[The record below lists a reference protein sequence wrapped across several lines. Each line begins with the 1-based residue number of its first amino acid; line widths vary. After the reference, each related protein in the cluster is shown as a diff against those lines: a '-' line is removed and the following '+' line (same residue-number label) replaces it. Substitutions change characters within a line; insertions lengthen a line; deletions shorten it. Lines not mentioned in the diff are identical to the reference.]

1 MKAKRKKGA
10 VKEYKPCRDL
20 KGCLN
25 DLSMEAF
32 TVGFKMGLFDRLQS
46 REQIGAQIKKG
57 VDMFVHLKDAD
68 TITGWHRSPEGKPCG
83 PAIPLAGVIL
93 AILSQSGYYG
103 WDMGGAIMAQLAWK
117 TKRAL
122 EGRCGG

>member
-25 DLSMEAF
+25 DLSVEAF
-32 TVGFKMGLFDRLQS
+32 TVGFKMGLFDRLYTR
-46 REQIGAQIKKG
+46 REIGEQIKKG
-57 VDMFVHLKDAD
+57 VDMFVHLQGDCSV
-68 TITGWHRSPEGKPCG
+68 TGWSRSIEGKPYG

-93 AILSQSGYYG
+93 AILCHAGNSG
-103 WDMGGAIMAQLAWK
+103 WDLGGAIMAQLDWK
-117 TKRAL
+117 TKRAM